1 MAADSAVMVI
11 DSSKGVE
18 DQTKKLFKVCKMRG
32 IPIFT
37 FINKMDRS
45 GKDPFELMEDIEKV
59 LGIRSYPMNWPI
71 GEGKNF
77 KGVYNREKKQ
87 IEAFNDGNH
96 GQSIAKAV
104 RGDISDEKF
113 SSLLGS
119 DLHEKLLNDIE
130 LLEIA
135 GDDFD
140 LDHILNGNLTPVFFG
155 SALTNFGVEPF
166 LESFLDITTP
176 PKPRESNLGEIDPK
190 SNNFSGFIFKIQA
203 NMNPA
208 HRDRIAF
215 LRICSGKF
223 EKGMQVNHVQKNK
236 KVRLSQPQQFL
247 AQDRVI
253 VDTAYPGD
261 IIGIHDPGIF
271 NIGDTLCEDDS
282 SLQYKD
288 IPQFAP
294 EHFAKIYTKN
304 SLKRKQFLKGIDQL
318 AEEGFN
324 RSIEMTDQAA
334 NLFYYDEEYRER
346 ILLEYNEGKQQFIG
360 KNGTLRFSC
369 AELLQIASE
378 FPWKLSNN
386 VVTRPITQEML
397 FPTLA
402 FIAGPGEIAYWA
414 ELKQVFE
421 HFSIKM
427 PLIVPRLNITL
438 LDRAIESDF
447 EELGLSLEEVLT
459 NGTGKQQDVY
469 LESVKDLELEKLFR
483 YTKKQLL
490 ESYGMIQQKL
500 DKGLIPLF
508 EKNQA
513 RLLEQIEFME
523 GKNEDYLK
531 QKHEVALSK
540 FYRVDHSLRPIGAP
554 QERILNAL
562 NYMNRYG
569 IPFLSELAHLNYEFD
584 GKHKVIKI

>member
-1 MAADSAVMVI
+1 M
-11 DSSKGVE
+11 
-18 DQTKKLFKVCKMRG
+18 
-32 IPIFT
+32 
-37 FINKMDRS
+37 
-45 GKDPFELMEDIEKV
+45 
-59 LGIRSYPMNWPI
+59 
-71 GEGKNF
+71 
-77 KGVYNREKKQ
+77 
-87 IEAFNDGNH
+87 
-96 GQSIAKAV
+96 
-104 RGDISDEKF
+104 
-113 SSLLGS
+113 
-119 DLHEKLLNDIE
+119 
-130 LLEIA
+130 
-135 GDDFD
+135 
-140 LDHILNGNLTPVFFG
+140 
-155 SALTNFGVEPF
+155 
-166 LESFLDITTP
+166 
-176 PKPRESNLGEIDPK
+176 
-190 SNNFSGFIFKIQA
+190 
-203 NMNPA
+203 
-208 HRDRIAF
+208 
-215 LRICSGKF
+215 
-223 EKGMQVNHVQKNK
+223 
-236 KVRLSQPQQFL
+236 
-247 AQDRVI
+247 
-253 VDTAYPGD
+253 
-261 IIGIHDPGIF
+261 
-271 NIGDTLCEDDS
+271 
-282 SLQYKD
+282 
-288 IPQFAP
+288 
-294 EHFAKIYTKN
+294 
-304 SLKRKQFLKGIDQL
+304 
-318 AEEGFN
+318 
-324 RSIEMTDQAA
+324 
-334 NLFYYDEEYRER
+334 
-346 ILLEYNEGKQQFIG
+346 
-360 KNGTLRFSC
+360 
-369 AELLQIASE
+369 
-378 FPWKLSNN
+378 
-386 VVTRPITQEML
+386 TRPITQEML

-490 ESYGMIQQKL
+490 ENYGMIQQKL

-523 GKNEDYLK
+523 GKSEDHLK

>member
-1 MAADSAVMVI
+1 MINLSLPATNRFATDYLAGVPEIQRFFHYRYQHSADYQARLIELNKRTFMRKELAGCIEKYMACFPSSAEVKVSLEKLKKENSAVIIGGQQAGILTGPLYSIHKVISIIALARQKEKELNIPIVPIFWIAGEDHDFQEVNHIYLEKNGEIQKAIYPEKVRDKRMVSDVGLDREICMEWVEEIIETFGETDHTNELLSFMREAVQESETFVDFFAQIVMGLFKDEGLLVI
-11 DSSKGVE
+11 DSGYQGLRCLEKE
-18 DQTKKLFKVCKMRG
+18 LF
-32 IPIFT
+32 I
-37 FINKMDRS
+37 S
-45 GKDPFELMEDIEKV
+45 
-59 LGIRSYPMNWPI
+59 
-71 GEGKNF
+71 
-77 KGVYNREKKQ
+77 Q
-87 IEAFNDGNH
+87 IE
-96 GQSIAKAV
+96 QV
-104 RGDISDEKF
+104 T
-113 SSLLGS
+113 
-119 DLHEKLLNDIE
+119 
-130 LLEIA
+130 EINRCVK
-135 GDDFD
+135 D
-140 LDHILNGNLTPVFFG
+140 
-155 SALTNFGVEPF
+155 
-166 LESFLDITTP
+166 
-176 PKPRESNLGEIDPK
+176 
-190 SNNFSGFIFKIQA
+190 
-203 NMNPA
+203 
-208 HRDRIAF
+208 
-215 LRICSGKF
+215 
-223 EKGMQVNHVQKNK
+223 VQN
-236 KVRLSQPQQFL
+236 
-247 AQDRVI
+247 
-253 VDTAYPGD
+253 
-261 IIGIHDPGIF
+261 
-271 NIGDTLCEDDS
+271 
-282 SLQYKD
+282 
-288 IPQFAP
+288 
-294 EHFAKIYTKN
+294 
-304 SLKRKQFLKGIDQL
+304 QL
-318 AEEGFN
+318 ADKGFN
-324 RSIEMTDQAA
+324 RSIEMSDQAA
-334 NLFYYDEEYRER
+334 NLFYYDDEYKER
-346 ILLEYNEGKQQFIG
+346 ILLEYNEVKQQFIG
-360 KNGTLRFSC
+360 KNGALRFSRT
-369 AELLQIASE
+369 ELLAIASE

-523 GKNEDYLK
+523 GKSEDHLK

>member
-1 MAADSAVMVI
+1 MVSDVGLDKEICMEWVEEIIETFGETDHTNELLSFMREAVQESETFVDFFAQIVMGLFKDEGLLVI
-11 DSSKGVE
+11 DSGYQGLRCLEKE
-18 DQTKKLFKVCKMRG
+18 LF
-32 IPIFT
+32 I
-37 FINKMDRS
+37 S
-45 GKDPFELMEDIEKV
+45 
-59 LGIRSYPMNWPI
+59 
-71 GEGKNF
+71 
-77 KGVYNREKKQ
+77 Q
-87 IEAFNDGNH
+87 IE
-96 GQSIAKAV
+96 QV
-104 RGDISDEKF
+104 T
-113 SSLLGS
+113 
-119 DLHEKLLNDIE
+119 
-130 LLEIA
+130 EINRCVK
-135 GDDFD
+135 D
-140 LDHILNGNLTPVFFG
+140 
-155 SALTNFGVEPF
+155 
-166 LESFLDITTP
+166 
-176 PKPRESNLGEIDPK
+176 
-190 SNNFSGFIFKIQA
+190 
-203 NMNPA
+203 
-208 HRDRIAF
+208 
-215 LRICSGKF
+215 
-223 EKGMQVNHVQKNK
+223 VQN
-236 KVRLSQPQQFL
+236 
-247 AQDRVI
+247 
-253 VDTAYPGD
+253 
-261 IIGIHDPGIF
+261 
-271 NIGDTLCEDDS
+271 
-282 SLQYKD
+282 
-288 IPQFAP
+288 
-294 EHFAKIYTKN
+294 
-304 SLKRKQFLKGIDQL
+304 QL
-318 AEEGFN
+318 ADEGFN
-324 RSIEMTDQAA
+324 RSIEMSDQAA
-334 NLFYYDEEYRER
+334 NLFYYDDEYKER
-346 ILLEYNEGKQQFIG
+346 ILLEYNEVKQQFIG
-360 KNGTLRFSC
+360 KNGALRFSRT
-369 AELLQIASE
+369 ELLDIASE

-447 EELGLSLEEVLT
+447 EELGLSLEDVLT

-490 ESYGMIQQKL
+490 ENYGMIQQKL

-523 GKNEDYLK
+523 GKNEDQLK

-540 FYRVDHSLRPIGAP
+540 FNRVDNSLRPMGAP

>member
-1 MAADSAVMVI
+1 MINLSLPATNRFATDYLAGVPEIQRFFHYRYQHSADYQARLIELNKRTFMRKELAGCIEKYMACFPSSAEVKVSLEKLKKENSAVIIGGQQAGILTGPLYSIHKVISIIALARQKEKELNIPIVPIFWIAGEDHDFQEVNHIYLEKNGEIQKAIYPEKVRDKRMVSDVGLDREICMEWVEEIIETFGETDHTNELLSFMREAVQESETFVDFFAQIVMGLFKDEGLLVI
-11 DSSKGVE
+11 DSGYQGLRCLEKE
-18 DQTKKLFKVCKMRG
+18 LF
-32 IPIFT
+32 I
-37 FINKMDRS
+37 S
-45 GKDPFELMEDIEKV
+45 
-59 LGIRSYPMNWPI
+59 
-71 GEGKNF
+71 
-77 KGVYNREKKQ
+77 Q
-87 IEAFNDGNH
+87 IE
-96 GQSIAKAV
+96 QV
-104 RGDISDEKF
+104 T
-113 SSLLGS
+113 
-119 DLHEKLLNDIE
+119 
-130 LLEIA
+130 EINRCVK
-135 GDDFD
+135 D
-140 LDHILNGNLTPVFFG
+140 
-155 SALTNFGVEPF
+155 
-166 LESFLDITTP
+166 
-176 PKPRESNLGEIDPK
+176 
-190 SNNFSGFIFKIQA
+190 
-203 NMNPA
+203 
-208 HRDRIAF
+208 
-215 LRICSGKF
+215 
-223 EKGMQVNHVQKNK
+223 VQN
-236 KVRLSQPQQFL
+236 
-247 AQDRVI
+247 
-253 VDTAYPGD
+253 
-261 IIGIHDPGIF
+261 
-271 NIGDTLCEDDS
+271 
-282 SLQYKD
+282 
-288 IPQFAP
+288 
-294 EHFAKIYTKN
+294 
-304 SLKRKQFLKGIDQL
+304 QL
-318 AEEGFN
+318 ADKGFN
-324 RSIEMTDQAA
+324 RSIEMSDQAA
-334 NLFYYDEEYRER
+334 NLFYYDDEYKER
-346 ILLEYNEGKQQFIG
+346 ILLEYNEVKQQFIG
-360 KNGTLRFSC
+360 KNGALRFSRT
-369 AELLQIASE
+369 ELLGIASE

-523 GKNEDYLK
+523 GKSEDHLK